1 MYCKTCGLEQSD
13 VANYCT
19 HDGSSTGSVESEV
32 MLAPKD
38 SKYCR
43 TCGVESKG
51 TATYCEKCGDSLLGI
66 IKKEMK
72 TRLPDEGLQLH
83 VSPSGSTLKKGLL
96 GGGLAIACMFIAGW
110 IGSLVVDAAINDL
123 VRTML
128 TKMDGMLN
136 ETTVNQS
143 FIGIAPLILMYHLIG
158 LEVSGSGAYT
168 MSFILH
174 FPLFILLA
182 IPALIL
188 GGIGFFVEKS
198 NPSAIWREKLL
209 TSSVI
214 GIVYGIFLCIV
225 SFIAGSSTTISQFY
239 KTMTISIG
247 YSHVSSLLYG
257 IIFGLLFTF
266 IGMCIQA
273 GPHRLLSSISRSIPY
288 ATSIYYS
295 VVTVLKGL
303 LITFGII
310 LITILFSSSK
320 SVGPI
325 DFPEKT
331 YKTFISLE
339 ATPYMWNMAHFA
351 PTAIE
356 WGDMDREMRR
366 YAMEKGPL
374 HLSYTSGISI
384 NGTSLKDLEIANRA
398 NLQRVKEIDD
408 FNSYMHWWGLLI
420 LLPCILLFRAGMKL
434 AQYPMKNMYVTIA
447 VFSVVYTVMMLCV
460 NGLAKIHVEASGSKE
475 VMKEFA
481 GISGPLFSIQ
491 SSALYLI
498 VGSFLLSYALTFAGM
513 KLGKK

>member
-1 MYCKTCGLEQSD
+1 MRNAGFLIRYYEKRNENEITRRKFTITCKSIWKHFE
-13 VANYCT
+13 
-19 HDGSSTGSVESEV
+19 
-32 MLAPKD
+32 
-38 SKYCR
+38 
-43 TCGVESKG
+43 
-51 TATYCEKCGDSLLGI
+51 
-66 IKKEMK
+66 
-72 TRLPDEGLQLH
+72 
-83 VSPSGSTLKKGLL
+83 KGLL

-110 IGSLVVDAAINDL
+110 IGSLIVDAAINDL

-128 TKMDGMLN
+128 TKMNGMLN
-136 ETTVNQS
+136 MDTVNQS
-143 FIGIAPLILMYHLIG
+143 FVGIAPLILMYHLIG
-158 LEVSGSGAYT
+158 LEVSGSGEYA

-174 FPLFILLA
+174 FPLFILLV

-188 GGIGFFVEKS
+188 GGIGFFVERS
-198 NPSAIWREKLL
+198 NPSVIWREKLL

-214 GIVYGIFLCIV
+214 GIVYGVFLCIV
-225 SFIAGSSTTISQFY
+225 SFIASSSTTISQFY

-273 GPHRLLSSISRSIPY
+273 GPHHLLSSMSRSIPY

-351 PTAIE
+351 QQQLNGEIWIE
-356 WGDMDREMRR
+356 
-366 YAMEKGPL
+366 K
-374 HLSYTSGISI
+374 
-384 NGTSLKDLEIANRA
+384 
-398 NLQRVKEIDD
+398 
-408 FNSYMHWWGLLI
+408 
-420 LLPCILLFRAGMKL
+420 
-434 AQYPMKNMYVTIA
+434 
-447 VFSVVYTVMMLCV
+447 
-460 NGLAKIHVEASGSKE
+460 
-475 VMKEFA
+475 
-481 GISGPLFSIQ
+481 
-491 SSALYLI
+491 
-498 VGSFLLSYALTFAGM
+498 
-513 KLGKK
+513 